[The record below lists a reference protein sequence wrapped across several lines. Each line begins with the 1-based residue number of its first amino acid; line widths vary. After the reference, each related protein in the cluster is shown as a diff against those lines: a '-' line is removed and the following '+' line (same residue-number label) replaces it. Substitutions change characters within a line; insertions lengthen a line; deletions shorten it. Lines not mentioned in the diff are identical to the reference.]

1 MMRHNL
7 PEKSWAKSS
16 YSGSQQSDC
25 VETQCT
31 ADGLVAVGD
40 GKAHAL
46 GAFVFSPAAWAEFVG
61 AVKRG
66 EFGDV

>member
-1 MMRHNL
+1 MLRHNL
-7 PEKSWAKSS
+7 PEQNWTKSA
-16 YSGSQQSDC
+16 YCGAQQADC

-31 ADGLVAVGD
+31 ADGLIAVGD
-40 GKAHAL
+40 SKERAL
-46 GAFVFSPAAWAEFVG
+46 GAFVFPRAVWTEFIG